1 MKREGS
7 SGGRAR
13 GETRV
18 SKNSLVSIDAIR
30 EAARGLVGVAERTP
44 LVRVSA
50 LTDLAGVPV
59 YLKLENAHPTGAFK
73 LRGAWT
79 AIRRLP
85 DERRERGVLT
95 YSSGNHGQAVS
106 FAAKRVGV
114 RAVIVMPETAPQL
127 KVDRV
132 KHWGGEVVF
141 AGTTSEDRYNKGM
154 ELAESEGLAVIPP
167 YDHPDIIAGQG
178 TVGLE
183 IAEQL
188 PEVAHV
194 AVPVGGGGLAAGVT
208 TAMAALTPGVR
219 VTGVEPEG
227 ADGFNRALAVGH
239 PVRLERSA
247 SIADGLLPLS
257 VGTITFKHLK
267 DRADG
272 AIVTDEAIAEATLWL
287 RSTAQVMAEP
297 SGAVTT
303 AALRSG
309 AIEPAGPTVLVVSGG
324 NADPAVIAALSHD
337 LGLS

>member
-1 MKREGS
+1 MP
-7 SGGRAR
+7 ADP
-13 GETRV
+13 
-18 SKNSLVSIDAIR
+18 LVSIEAIR
-30 EAARGLVGVAERTP
+30 EAASGLVGVTECTP
-44 LVRVSA
+44 LVHVSA

-79 AIRRLP
+79 AVRRLP
-85 DERRERGVLT
+85 NDRRERGVLT

-106 FAAKRVGV
+106 FAAQRVGV

-127 KVDRV
+127 KVERV

-141 AGTTSEDRYNKGM
+141 AGTTSEDRYDRGM

-167 YDHPDIIAGQG
+167 YDYPDIIAGQG

-194 AVPVGGGGLAAGVT
+194 AVPVGGGGLAAGVV
-208 TAMAALTPGVR
+208 TAMAALKPEVK

-227 ADGFNRALAVGH
+227 ADGFNRALAAGH

-257 VGTITFKHLK
+257 VGTVTFRHLK
-267 DRADG
+267 DRAQG
-272 AIVTDEAIAEATLWL
+272 AVVKDQAIAEATLWL
-287 RSTAQVMAEP
+287 RSVPQVMAEP
-297 SGAVTT
+297 SGAATT

-309 AIEPAGPTVLVVSGG
+309 AIQPTGPTVLVVSGG
-324 NADPAVIAALSHD
+324 NADPAVIAALAKD
-337 LGLS
+337 FRLS